1 MISKNPEK
9 VVYMENFSKVYGF
22 HGLYGFHG
30 FIGLLVCGF
39 HELIALLVS
48 GYIARISGPFKIKQ
62 ILLTDLENQDGWRS
76 VLLFRTPQTI
86 SLLRIWGSPGL
97 PCTKINGPY
106 DF

>member
-9 VVYMENFSKVYGF
+9 GVYMENFSEVYGF

-30 FIGLLVCGF
+30 FIGLLVSFF

-62 ILLTDLENQDGWRS
+62 ILLKDLEN
-76 VLLFRTPQTI
+76 
-86 SLLRIWGSPGL
+86 
-97 PCTKINGPY
+97 
-106 DF
+106 